1 VLAVVSAPALPL
13 LLIDIALAIAVAAP
27 GVLIAKVGVRV
38 RHPLRVGVL
47 LPEIVLAGALV
58 YLGVAM
64 PVFHAAGI
72 SYQVGL
78 AQFLAVLAGLVLGA
92 VGLVLAGATTP
103 KASEAG
109 RVAFPVAVR
118 DGVTLIV
125 GTIVVAIGIGQ
136 IAGMQLS
143 PPKWNWISF
152 ATIKRRWSLTRC
164 LQQARRADPVVGS
177 AGQPA
182 AHHDAVAHQR
192 IATHLPDVLYGSR

>member
-13 LLIDIALAIAVAAP
+13 LLIEIALAIAVAAP

-78 AQFLAVLAGLVLGA
+78 AQFLAVLPGWCWVRSGWCSPVPPLLGH
-92 VGLVLAGATTP
+92 P
-103 KASEAG
+103 K
-109 RVAFPVAVR
+109 
-118 DGVTLIV
+118 
-125 GTIVVAIGIGQ
+125 
-136 IAGMQLS
+136 
-143 PPKWNWISF
+143 
-152 ATIKRRWSLTRC
+152 
-164 LQQARRADPVVGS
+164 
-177 AGQPA
+177 
-182 AHHDAVAHQR
+182 
-192 IATHLPDVLYGSR
+192 PDGSRSPWRSVTGSPSSSAPSSWRSVSGKSLGCS